1 MRYSVEWRDLTGNK
15 FEDKIINV
23 SKKSSQNDE
32 ATNEIE
38 IAKERYVSRDNKL
51 LIDQELI

>member
-15 FEDKIINV
+15 FADKIINV

>member
-1 MRYSVEWRDLTGNK
+1 MRYSVEWRDLSGNK
-15 FEDKIINV
+15 FADKIIHV